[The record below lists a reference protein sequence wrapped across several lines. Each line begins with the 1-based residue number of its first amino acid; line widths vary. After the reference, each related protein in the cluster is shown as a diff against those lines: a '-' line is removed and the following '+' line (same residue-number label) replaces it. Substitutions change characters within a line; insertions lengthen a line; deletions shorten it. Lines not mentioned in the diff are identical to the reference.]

1 MKNDQFANIAAG
13 GVLTAGKG
21 LEAPTPE
28 QLDKKTWAVNQGGE
42 DYGFPPK
49 MNTKEELYEEL
60 ERWKE
65 AYRPYM
71 KKLAPKQEK
80 LEKVQE
86 LKTFLWR
93 EETREDQND
102 FRNVLE
108 GAGSWETV
116 EVPHY
121 GGPLGQAVTYYRTD
135 FQVNWEANE
144 AVFLYFKGVDYI
156 AKVYVNGSYAGSHE
170 GFFAPF
176 RIDISKYARQGENTL
191 VVQVE
196 NDFIHKRNEKELH
209 GTMYGGDKIYAAT
222 GPGFDDPQMG
232 WHHCPPGMGIW
243 QQVYVEVKS
252 RCFIQDVYVRPLPEE
267 GRAEAWLDIY
277 KCDPGFQ
284 EVKVNLSLY
293 GRNFEET
300 IFENMEYIPE
310 TECTIGLGDSF
321 TEANLTASGAIERPV
336 PLLMEKGENELKIPW
351 SMDAFRHWTP
361 DTPYLYELQ
370 VELIDGDGQVIH
382 RKSQSFGMRS
392 FTMDTK
398 EAPRGNFYLNGESLR
413 LRGANTMGHEQQCV
427 IKGDMEQLIEDILL
441 ARICHMNFLRLT
453 QRPVQEEVYEY
464 CDMLGMLTQTDLPL
478 FGVLR
483 IPQFTEALRQTG
495 EMEKLIRKHPCNI
508 MVSYINE
515 PFPNANNQPHRHL
528 SRANLQHFFECA
540 DAVVKMNNPE
550 RVTKHV
556 DGDYDPPS
564 NTLPDNHCYTL
575 WYNGHGV
582 DAGALDKGYWFPVKP
597 DWNYGC
603 GEFGAEGL
611 DPIETMRK
619 YYPLEWLPKDEV
631 EEKNWSPARIIA
643 SQTGNFHYFFYD
655 TPDSLQGWIE
665 SSQIHQAWAAKWM
678 TESFRRN
685 KRMVTIAIHLFIDA
699 FPAGWMKAIMDCD
712 RNPKPAYFAYRDA
725 LTPVMLSLRGDRNSY
740 HPGETASVEVWGCND
755 ESRAYQGLKVHYE
768 IRGSE
773 KERDERIP
781 TANESGPILGTGE
794 KTVDLPAC
802 GSVYLGTI
810 EFIVPEVEQTL
821 IVTAGI
827 QGEEGSYLHH
837 NSYALS
843 VRKDSRL
850 STPVYVCV
858 IGNCGKA
865 AAVVEELGISQK
877 CMEEMEAGDVF
888 LVDDWSSYEEHKCFI
903 DEKISRGAKA
913 IFLELDPG
921 EYQIG
926 EMEVSV
932 KNSGMLPMNF
942 ASRNTGHPL
951 VKGFTQFSFWNW
963 YDKNEDRIAPI
974 LDKTFTGTRFT
985 PVLLSGN
992 TNEDGEWNAAAAVG
1006 EGRME
1011 KGLIYLCQLKL
1022 AGRVS
1027 DNPVAKEFF
1036 FRMLTNA

>member
-28 QLDKKTWAVNQGGE
+28 RLDKKTWAVNQGGE

-60 ERWKE
+60 ERWKK
-65 AYRPYM
+65 AYRPFM

-86 LKTFLWR
+86 LKTFQWR
-93 EETREDQND
+93 EETGEDRSD

-116 EVPHY
+116 EIPHY
-121 GGPLGQAVTYYRTD
+121 GGPLGLAVTYYRTN
-135 FQVNWEANE
+135 FQVNWEAGE
-144 AVFLYFKGVDYI
+144 AVFIYFKGVDYI
-156 AKVYVNGSYAGSHE
+156 GKVYINGSYAGSHE

-222 GPGFDDPQMG
+222 GPGFDDSQMG

-252 RCFIQDVYVRPLPEE
+252 RCFIQDIYVRPLPEE

-300 IFENMEYIPE
+300 IFENLQYIPE
-310 TECTIGLGDSF
+310 TECTVGLGDSF
-321 TEANLTASGAIERPV
+321 TEANLTATGAIERPV

-351 SMDAFRHWTP
+351 SMDTFRRWTP

-392 FTMDTK
+392 FTMDAEK
-398 EAPRGNFYLNGESLR
+398 VPKGNFYLNGEALR
-413 LRGANTMGHEQQCV
+413 LRGANTMGNEQQCV

-528 SRANLQHFFECA
+528 SRENLQHFFECA
-540 DAVVKMNNPE
+540 DAVVKINNPE

-564 NTLPDNHCYTL
+564 NNLPDNHCYTL

-619 YYPLEWLPKDEV
+619 YYPLEWLPADEM
-631 EEKNWSPARIIA
+631 EEKNWSPSRIIA

-655 TPDSLQGWIE
+655 TPDSLLEWIK
-665 SSQIHQAWAAKWM
+665 SSQAHQAWAAKWM

-755 ESRAYQGLKVHYE
+755 ESRSYQGLKIHYE

-773 KERDERIP
+773 KERDESIP
-781 TANESGPILGTGE
+781 TANEAGPILGTGE

-802 GSVYLGTI
+802 GSAYLGTI
-810 EFIVPEVEQTL
+810 EFTVPEAEQTL

-843 VRKDSRL
+843 VGKESRL
-850 STPVYVCV
+850 STPVNACV
-858 IGNCGKA
+858 IGDCGKA
-865 AAVVEELGISQK
+865 AAVAEELGINQK
-877 CMEEMEAGDVF
+877 SMEEMDAGDVF
-888 LVDDWSSYEEHKCFI
+888 LVDDWSSYDEHKPFI
-903 DEKISRGAKA
+903 DEKISHGAKA
-913 IFLELDPG
+913 IFLEVDPG
-921 EYQIG
+921 QYQIG
-926 EMEVSV
+926 EMEVTV

-942 ASRNTGHPL
+942 VSRNTGHPL
-951 VKGFTQFSFWNW
+951 VTGFPKFAFWNW
-963 YDKNEDRIAPI
+963 YDRKESRITPI
-974 LDKTFTGTRFT
+974 LEKTFTGSHFI
-985 PVLLSGN
+985 PVLSSGN
-992 TNEDGEWNAAAAVG
+992 TDEHGEWRAAAAVG
-1006 EGRME
+1006 EGRLG
-1011 KGLIYLCQLKL
+1011 KGVIYLCQLKL
-1022 AGRVS
+1022 AGYLK
-1027 DNPVAKEFF
+1027 DNPVAKEFLI
-1036 FRMLTNA
+1036 RMLSEN

>member
-121 GGPLGQAVTYYRTD
+121 GGPLGMAVTYYRTN

-351 SMDAFRHWTP
+351 PMDAFRHWTP

-398 EAPRGNFYLNGESLR
+398 EAPKGNFYLNGEVLR

-453 QRPVQEEVYEY
+453 QRPVQEEIYEY

-619 YYPLEWLPKDEV
+619 YYPLEWLPKDET

-773 KERDERIP
+773 KDRDESIP